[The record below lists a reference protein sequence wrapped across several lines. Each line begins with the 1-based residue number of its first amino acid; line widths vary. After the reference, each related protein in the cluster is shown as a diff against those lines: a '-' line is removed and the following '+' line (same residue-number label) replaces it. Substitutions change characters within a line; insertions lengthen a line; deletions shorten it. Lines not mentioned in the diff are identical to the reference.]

1 MLHFT
6 IDGFQ
11 GFRSRFDH
19 VPLIQEVLEEVPTQ
33 LGLKSVMPA
42 FVLPYYNGVVPEDCG
57 VSAFVFLAGG
67 HFTLHTF
74 SFREAYFAD
83 LVAPGPFDAG
93 RLRSVL
99 EAVFPCAI
107 TAVQTVDRQD
117 LKDTEPDM
125 DADFGPHLFLN
136 VDAYQ
141 GPQSMD
147 TLFALFDRLPRS
159 IGMTPI
165 MRPYVIR
172 DRAADGRPVLSAM
185 TMIAESHVSLHVFPD
200 EERAYFDIFSCRFFD
215 RDRVVPQLK
224 ACFPGGTVQEA
235 LIARG
240 SRYRFLRTEREREHA
255 KSRAW
260 LHPEG

>member
-83 LVAPGPFDAG
+83 LVAPVPFDAG

-99 EAVFPCAI
+99 EAGFPCAI
-107 TAVQTVDRQD
+107 TAGPTGGRPGPQGTA
-117 LKDTEPDM
+117 P
-125 DADFGPHLFLN
+125 APGAGFGPPPFLH

-147 TLFALFDRLPRS
+147 TLFAP
-159 IGMTPI
+159 
-165 MRPYVIR
+165 
-172 DRAADGRPVLSAM
+172 
-185 TMIAESHVSLHVFPD
+185 
-200 EERAYFDIFSCRFFD
+200 
-215 RDRVVPQLK
+215 
-224 ACFPGGTVQEA
+224 
-235 LIARG
+235 
-240 SRYRFLRTEREREHA
+240 
-255 KSRAW
+255 
-260 LHPEG
+260 

>member
-19 VPLIQEVLEEVPTQ
+19 VPLIQEVLEEVPAQ
-33 LGLKSVMPA
+33 LGLKPVMPA
-42 FVLPYYNGVVPEDCG
+42 FVLPYYNGVVAEDCG
-57 VSAFVFLAGG
+57 VSAFLFLAGG

-83 LVAPGPFDAG
+83 LVSPEPFDADH
-93 RLRSVL
+93 LRSVL
-99 EAVFPCAI
+99 DAVFPCA
-107 TAVQTVDRQD
+107 TTSVQTVERTKM
-117 LKDTEPDM
+117 KDTDPDVE
-125 DADFGPHLFLN
+125 ADFGPHLFLN
-136 VDAYQ
+136 IDAYQ

-147 TLFALFDRLPRS
+147 TLFALFDRLPRT

-172 DRAADGRPVLSAM
+172 DTLPDGRRVLSAL

-200 EERAYFDIFSCRFFD
+200 DERAYFDIFSCRFFD
-215 RDRVVPQLK
+215 RDQVVPQLK
-224 ACFPGGTVQEA
+224 ACFPGGTVHEA

-240 SRYRFLRTEREREHA
+240 SRYRILRTERADEHA
-255 KSRAW
+255 KSHAW
-260 LHPEG
+260 LAGRQ

>member
-1 MLHFT
+1 SVVGDSAADGARPVAGRCRPRRRSRSSPLRGPLHGPNRDITEARARRVLERGRRMLHFT

-33 LGLKSVMPA
+33 LGLKPVMPA

-83 LVAPGPFDAG
+83 LVAPTAFDAG

-107 TAVQTVDRQD
+107 TTVQTVNRQD
-117 LKDTEPDM
+117 LKDTEPDL

-136 VDAYQ
+136 VDAYH
-141 GPQSMD
+141 GPQSLD

-165 MRPYVIR
+165 M
-172 DRAADGRPVLSAM
+172 
-185 TMIAESHVSLHVFPD
+185 
-200 EERAYFDIFSCRFFD
+200 
-215 RDRVVPQLK
+215 
-224 ACFPGGTVQEA
+224 
-235 LIARG
+235 
-240 SRYRFLRTEREREHA
+240 
-255 KSRAW
+255 
-260 LHPEG
+260 